1 MKKIIKCDIENSIE
15 ELTADTPL
23 SLVECIKYSKG
34 PNAPGKNWAP
44 KVSETPVVKS
54 VLFTDGNV
62 INISDEFVENVNGFT
77 IDGEVKDVDIK
88 KTKYVYLSNYTYA
101 VVYLIAKEWL
111 TMGNCCGMF
120 DVVKKISI
128 YLQSKQDKEAI
139 NQVNRVIKINSNN
152 SKRLDT
158 SSVFALAMSD
168 MFGEKE
174 SCGEEISKGIY
185 LLKRKNNK
193 SN

>member
-62 INISDEFVENVNGFT
+62 INTVEGT
-77 IDGEVKDVDIK
+77 G
-88 KTKYVYLSNYTYA
+88 TGA
-101 VVYLIAKEWL
+101 
-111 TMGNCCGMF
+111 
-120 DVVKKISI
+120 
-128 YLQSKQDKEAI
+128 
-139 NQVNRVIKINSNN
+139 NRVGYYYADYTVGNIMPDSAKAKVNFI
-152 SKRLDT
+152 
-158 SSVFALAMSD
+158 
-168 MFGEKE
+168 
-174 SCGEEISKGIY
+174 EE
-185 LLKRKNNK
+185 
-193 SN
+193 